1 MEREQGLEVLNRILD
16 EREEFMVDRDRNV
29 YDPVLLV
36 GNVSVSKEILWQY
49 SL

>member
-1 MEREQGLEVLNRILD
+1 MERKKGLEVLNRILD

-29 YDPVLLV
+29 YEPVLSIE
-36 GNVSVSKEILWQY
+36 NVSISKERLWQY